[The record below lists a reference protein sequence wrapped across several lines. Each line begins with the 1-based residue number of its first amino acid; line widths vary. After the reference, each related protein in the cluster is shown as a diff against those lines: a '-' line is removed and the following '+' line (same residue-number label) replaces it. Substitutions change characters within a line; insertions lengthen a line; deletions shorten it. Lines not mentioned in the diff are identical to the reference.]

1 MTIQWFPG
9 HMARTRRKIEESLA
23 LVDAVIEIRDARI
36 PRASK
41 NPEIDRIC
49 GDKPRLILLNKSD
62 LANHNVTREWKKAL
76 NDDTTMVLEI
86 NAINGKG
93 LEDIKPALD
102 ELLKDKHDRL
112 KSKGLVRFTTRAM
125 VVGIPNVGKSTFINR
140 MAKNNIAK
148 TGDRPG
154 LTKNNQWIKTSY
166 DIDLLDTP
174 GVLWPKF
181 EDKTTGYNLA
191 FTGAIKDEIMDTE
204 ELVYKLIDKLTV
216 IALTELRDRY
226 KIDEISDNPIENLD
240 KIAGKRG
247 CIMSGNRVDY
257 NRISSII
264 LDEFRD
270 GTIGR
275 ISLEGPN
282 DVIEEEVVNF
292 VELTEEEKAK
302 CIKKAKK
309 EKKKQKRQ
317 EIKAQKEIKEALEA
331 RENEKKKK
339 SKYKEYEELKKAKE
353 EGKIVSKTKAR
364 VNKAVNKKLVKG
376 LKGTKGSLKIGRTKN
391 KNKSKVAS
399 TKKGSKF

>member
-76 NDDTTMVLEI
+76 NDETTMVLEI

-93 LEDIKPALD
+93 LEEIKPALD
-102 ELLKDKHDRL
+102 ELLKVKHDRL

-216 IALTELRDRY
+216 IAPTDLKDRY

-247 CIMSGNRVDY
+247 CIMSGKRVDY

-282 DVIEEEVVNF
+282 DVIEEDVVNF